1 MNPILLNSIII
12 AIVVIIGGYF
22 ALNKYQEN
30 KLVKEAQKEAKL
42 FVIRNYED
50 IQEVTINKE
59 NYKFYPAALGGL
71 SITGY
76 VNGDKK
82 LFFSVDFE
90 TGNNQIGEVTSF
102 LNPKDFPPE
111 KEACKDD
118 FCQ

>member
-1 MNPILLNSIII
+1 MRRTSFYLLI

-22 ALNKYQEN
+22 ALNKYLEN
-30 KLVKEAQKEAKL
+30 NLVDEAQTEAVL
-42 FVIRNYED
+42 FVKRNFED
-50 IQEVTINKE
+50 IQEVSINKD
-59 NYKFYPAALGGL
+59 NYKLYPAALGGL

-82 LFFSVDFE
+82 LFFSVDFQ

-111 KEACKDD
+111 KEECKAD

>member
-1 MNPILLNSIII
+1 MRKTFLYILI
-12 AIVVIIGGYF
+12 ALVVIIGGYF

-30 KLVKEAQKEAKL
+30 KLVKEVQKEAVL
-42 FVIRNYED
+42 FVKRNFED
-50 IQEVTINKE
+50 ITEVTINKD
-59 NYKFYPAALGGL
+59 NYKFYPAVLGGL

-82 LFFSVDFE
+82 LFFSVDFQ

-111 KEACKDD
+111 KEECRAD